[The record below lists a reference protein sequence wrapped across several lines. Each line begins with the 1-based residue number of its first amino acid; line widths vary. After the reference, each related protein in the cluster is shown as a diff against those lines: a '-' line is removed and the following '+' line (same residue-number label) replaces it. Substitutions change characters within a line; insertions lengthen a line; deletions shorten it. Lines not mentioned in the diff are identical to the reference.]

1 MGECIDELKKFI
13 LEFGI
18 TDIVTIA
25 LPPGVRV
32 KEMSL
37 SLELLFL
44 RGSAQIKKRNKLK
57 KTKSNNCIN

>member
-18 TDIVTIA
+18 TDIVTMA

-37 SLELLFL
+37 SQELLFKEVVP
-44 RGSAQIKKRNKLK
+44 RLK
-57 KTKSNNCIN
+57 KEIN